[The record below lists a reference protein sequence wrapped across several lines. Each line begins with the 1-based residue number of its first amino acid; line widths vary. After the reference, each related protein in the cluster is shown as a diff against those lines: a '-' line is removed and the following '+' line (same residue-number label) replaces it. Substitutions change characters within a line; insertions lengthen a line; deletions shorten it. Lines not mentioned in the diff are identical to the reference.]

1 MNLAMGTGAQWLGYC
16 WIKKWETDP
25 GDIFIIGSM
34 PWSSVR
40 LGEPHESSGRKQQI
54 YSSPSRHSE
63 SPPANTML
71 RVWLLRENEKPGS
84 AVKGLSN
91 CLKFTS
97 WGSPQGLILP
107 VSYPSVHSTL
117 VDHRWTKF

>member
-1 MNLAMGTGAQWLGYC
+1 MRVQEGSNR
-16 WIKKWETDP
+16 
-25 GDIFIIGSM
+25 FI
-34 PWSSVR
+34 PAHPDT
-40 LGEPHESSGRKQQI
+40 L
-54 YSSPSRHSE
+54 E

-71 RVWLLRENEKPGS
+71 RVWLLKENEKPGS